1 MLYHVDPLVGPW
13 LIRALRVT
21 ERTEITIGLPGC
33 PRKVRKKF
41 GIYWAWHNSPTYD
54 ITNPHILRSPLIPST
69 SIPGHPSGTPS
80 WWFRSSRE
88 DAYFILYEIAPE
100 GSTTAPSRVER
111 PGPKPWK
118 FRSLDTNK
126 HMANKKSH
134 GPGKNLGNS
143 TIFFWKAT
151 GLLVFFRGKIS
162 WLEINSNGQR
172 LFSRYM
178 YHLPPI
184 QPIHVYH

>member
-1 MLYHVDPLVGPW
+1 MLYHVDLLIGPW

-21 ERTEITIGLPGC
+21 ERTEITIGLLGC

-69 SIPGHPSGTPS
+69 SIPGHPNGTPS

-151 GLLVFFRGKIS
+151 GLLVFLGVK
-162 WLEINSNGQR
+162 
-172 LFSRYM
+172 
-178 YHLPPI
+178 
-184 QPIHVYH
+184 